1 MLGGDIMARRG
12 QLTDDELK
20 IINAKITDEE
30 TLKKFIRDCHL
41 RNLRPSTIKYYNNEL
56 AAVKTGLAEAGID
69 KEIVEIDQEDI
80 ETLILHLKDKIKVVS
95 INTRLRAIKA
105 FFNYLEKNKLLYS
118 NNPAKNIKQ
127 LRDRQKIMET
137 LEDDEIVQV
146 ARHIKNQKSFIGY
159 RDYAIFM
166 IMIDTGIRLSECVGI
181 KTDDIR
187 GSKVIIRN
195 TKNLS
200 ERTVY
205 PISKT
210 QDAISKYMKLRGEL
224 HHKFL
229 FVNIDN
235 EQLQRR
241 SVQTRFERY
250 KEALQFKKQ
259 LSPHVF
265 RHTYAKRSI
274 INGMDAFS
282 LAALL
287 GHQDLTVT
295 KRYVSIRG
303 ADLEEMAK
311 KYSSINRLKI

>member
-1 MLGGDIMARRG
+1 MARRG
-12 QLTDDELK
+12 KLTDEELK

-30 TLKKFIRDCHL
+30 ALKKFIRDCHL

-56 AAVKTGLAEAGID
+56 AATKTCL
-69 KEIVEIDQEDI
+69 VEIGIVKEVVELDQEDI
-80 ETLILHLKDKIKVVS
+80 ETLILHLKDKIRVVS
-95 INTRLRAIKA
+95 INTRLRAVKA

-118 NNPAKNIKQ
+118 KNPTKNIKQ
-127 LRDRQKIMET
+127 LRDRQRIMET

-146 ARHIKNQKSFIGY
+146 ARHIKNQESFVGY

-166 IMIDTGIRLSECVGI
+166 LMIDTGIRLSECVGI
-181 KTDDIR
+181 KIDDVR
-187 GSKVIIRN
+187 GSKVIIRS
-195 TKNLS
+195 TKNLK

-205 PISKT
+205 PTAKT
-210 QDAISKYMKLRGEL
+210 QDAISRYMKLRGEL

-229 FVNIDN
+229 FVNNDN
-235 EQLQRR
+235 EPLRRR
-241 SVQTRFERY
+241 SVQTRFEKY
-250 KEALQFKKQ
+250 KEALKFKKQ

-274 INGMDAFS
+274 MSGMDAFS

-287 GHQDLTVT
+287 GHSDLTVT
-295 KRYVSIRG
+295 KKYVALWG

>member
-1 MLGGDIMARRG
+1 
-12 QLTDDELK
+12 
-20 IINAKITDEE
+20 
-30 TLKKFIRDCHL
+30 
-41 RNLRPSTIKYYNNEL
+41 L
-56 AAVKTGLAEAGID
+56 AAVKAGLVELGIE
-69 KEIVEIDQEDI
+69 KEVVELDQEDI

-105 FFNYLEKNKLLYS
+105 FFNYLDKKKLLYS
-118 NNPAKNIKQ
+118 NNPTINIKQ

-146 ARHIKNQKSFIGY
+146 AKYIKGQKSFVGY
-159 RDYAIFM
+159 TDFAIFM
-166 IMIDTGIRLSECVGI
+166 LMIDTGIRLSECVGI
-181 KTDDIR
+181 NIDDVR
-187 GSKVIIRN
+187 GNKIIIRSTN
-195 TKNLS
+195 NLK
-200 ERTVY
+200 ERNVY
-205 PISKT
+205 PTAKT
-210 QDAISKYMKLRGEL
+210 QDAITKYLKLRGEL

-235 EQLQRR
+235 EPLQRR
-241 SVQTRFERY
+241 SVQTRFEKY
-250 KEALQFKKQ
+250 KEALKFKKQ

-274 INGMDAFS
+274 MSGMDAFS

-287 GHQDLTVT
+287 GHSDLTVT
-295 KRYVSIRG
+295 KRYVALWG